1 MNRIFLLLML
11 AFAVVAAH
19 AQRVFSVVTCPAEDA
34 SLAMNVSWA
43 TDADAPQSHVIF
55 TESTDKLWRKA
66 RRATDVDMHLCTT
79 FDSLWSKT
87 ALNEDVYER
96 WRFNKCGTTLKK
108 LKPDTEYMY
117 RVVAGDQRTPIYRFR
132 TAGAKCWSACVISD
146 FHHYPPVPSRLRS
159 AMTMIDTICRKDASL
174 DWVLHLG
181 DVIAWG
187 GSYSFWKSMYDEPIF
202 RKYMWA
208 GVNGNHDNM
217 SRKYAKCTNDFF
229 RNANHYPR
237 NGYAGEEGVCYYF
250 RYGDALFVMLNS
262 ESMRTDEGLA
272 AAQDWF
278 RQVMRKQRKKARYV
292 IVCEHYQWFFGNDG
306 KTSQYARWGK
316 LFDEFGV
323 DLALAGNNHIY
334 VRSGALYDGKL
345 AADEKGTVCV
355 QTPSSDND
363 RGQAAREWTLNR
375 DIIKKI
381 WTEGVNTM
389 GAIHLNATPK
399 ALTLTLY
406 DRHGTAIDHLQVPS
420 KKR

>member
-11 AFAVVAAH
+11 AFAAVAAH

-34 SLAMNVSWA
+34 SVAMNVSWA

-55 TESTDKLWRKA
+55 TESTDKLWRNA

-117 RVVAGDQRTPIYRFR
+117 RVVAGDQCTPIYRFR

-278 RQVMRKQRKKARYV
+278 CQVMRKQRKKARYV

-306 KTSQYARWGK
+306 KT
-316 LFDEFGV
+316 
-323 DLALAGNNHIY
+323 
-334 VRSGALYDGKL
+334 
-345 AADEKGTVCV
+345 
-355 QTPSSDND
+355 
-363 RGQAAREWTLNR
+363 
-375 DIIKKI
+375 
-381 WTEGVNTM
+381 
-389 GAIHLNATPK
+389 
-399 ALTLTLY
+399 
-406 DRHGTAIDHLQVPS
+406 
-420 KKR
+420 

>member
-1 MNRIFLLLML
+1 
-11 AFAVVAAH
+11 
-19 AQRVFSVVTCPAEDA
+19 
-34 SLAMNVSWA
+34 
-43 TDADAPQSHVIF
+43 
-55 TESTDKLWRKA
+55 
-66 RRATDVDMHLCTT
+66 
-79 FDSLWSKT
+79 
-87 ALNEDVYER
+87 
-96 WRFNKCGTTLKK
+96 
-108 LKPDTEYMY
+108 
-117 RVVAGDQRTPIYRFR
+117 
-132 TAGAKCWSACVISD
+132 
-146 FHHYPPVPSRLRS
+146 
-159 AMTMIDTICRKDASL
+159 
-174 DWVLHLG
+174 
-181 DVIAWG
+181 
-187 GSYSFWKSMYDEPIF
+187 
-202 RKYMWA
+202 
-208 GVNGNHDNM
+208 
-217 SRKYAKCTNDFF
+217 
-229 RNANHYPR
+229 
-237 NGYAGEEGVCYYF
+237 
-250 RYGDALFVMLNS
+250 MLNS

-306 KTSQYARWGK
+306 KTSQYARWGN